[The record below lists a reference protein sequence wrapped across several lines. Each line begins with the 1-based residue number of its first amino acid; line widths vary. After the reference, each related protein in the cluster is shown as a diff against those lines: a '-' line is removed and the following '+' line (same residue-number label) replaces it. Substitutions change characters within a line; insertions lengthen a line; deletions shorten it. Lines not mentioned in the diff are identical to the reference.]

1 MIEWFQNV
9 WQWLVDN
16 WPSILLFFTSGQAI
30 SLVVAVVSLFRQAKA
45 IKAADNSTKQL
56 NGSVDVFNS
65 ATKLYQENLEA
76 FTNKFIGELNTVV
89 GGLNAIGDAAKNAL
103 IVSEQN
109 KQKTDAIIDALQI
122 AYSTIKDDT
131 VRKAVSDVLVN
142 AKLSDNRERTELLE
156 TIAGLKQQVESY
168 SKAMAESVEA
178 ATKVVEEKITP
189 ESVQT
194 EVKPIVLRG

>member
-16 WPSILLFFTSGQAI
+16 WPSILLFFTSQQAI
-30 SLVVAVVSLFRQAKA
+30 SLVVAVVSLWRQAKA
-45 IKAADNSTKQL
+45 IKAADQSTKQL

-89 GGLNAIGDAAKNAL
+89 SGLNAIGDAAKNAL